1 MGSSK
6 LQYYFERMEIFLLVD
21 FQSLVGSF
29 WELKEKRKKVQR
41 LKLRH

>member
-29 WELKEKRKKVQR
+29 WQDLAFSNSDNK
-41 LKLRH
+41 